1 MPRPKG
7 AYPKTPSG
15 GPAVVTKRDTKDAVK
30 RGAAKRKEAGLP
42 TRAPLDLGKQIS
54 HIAGKHNVL
63 IEWTVTPLDPGEV
76 AACACNCSWVC
87 SCYAMPESHAEVVLD
102 PAVIGTRVL
111 RADNL
116 DLGVLTKKRR

>member
-1 MPRPKG
+1 MPRPKKN
-7 AYPKTPSG
+7 AASAPVSRSL
-15 GPAVVTKRDTKDAVK
+15 VTKRDTKAAIK
-30 RGAAKRKEAGLP
+30 RGVAKRREAGLP
-42 TRAPLDLGKQIS
+42 TRAPLDLGKRIS

-87 SCYAMPESHAEVVLD
+87 SCYAMPASHAEVVLD
-102 PAVIGTRVL
+102 PDVIGNNVL
-111 RADNL
+111 RTDNL

>member
-7 AYPKTPSG
+7 AAQKTTTG
-15 GPAVVTKRDTKDAVK
+15 GQTIVNKKDTREAIK
-30 RGAAKRKEAGLP
+30 RGVAKRKEAGLP
-42 TRAPLDLGKQIS
+42 PRAPLELGKQIS

-102 PAVIGTRVL
+102 PAVIGTQVL

>member
-7 AYPKTPSG
+7 AAQKTATG
-15 GPAVVTKRDTKDAVK
+15 GQAIVTKQDTRGAIK
-30 RGAAKRKEAGLP
+30 RGVAKRKEAGLP
-42 TRAPLDLGKQIS
+42 TRAPLNLGKQIS

-87 SCYAMPESHAEVVLD
+87 SCYAMPESHLEVVLD
-102 PAVIGTRVL
+102 PAVVGTQVL